1 MKTPFLSNCTP
12 PHTETINVNQ
22 YGVFCLMVLFPMP
35 PSCALIIREY
45 PKITTPCLQR
55 FAHRRCYRRYCQLS
69 ENHPAPLIA
78 LKSATFGTPP
88 HDSAGAPT
96 LRRFFCW
103 RKTPSL
109 WAIVGWNGN
118 ATPAISAPDW
128 PPCGWVS
135 PLRAFFANARLVKG
149 KTATRLG
156 LPSLTATGRPYGII
170 SAAGWRQKTA
180 RFRWPRP
187 TARWLLGLYRRTILG
202 RYKRYG
208 ISAI

>member
-1 MKTPFLSNCTP
+1 
-12 PHTETINVNQ
+12 
-22 YGVFCLMVLFPMP
+22 MVLFRCRRHVRLLSGNTQNNDPMFY
-35 PSCALIIREY
+35 SVLHTDGA
-45 PKITTPCLQR
+45 
-55 FAHRRCYRRYCQLS
+55 
-69 ENHPAPLIA
+69 IA
-78 LKSATFGTPP
+78 GIVSYLRITPP
-88 HDSAGAPT
+88 AYSIEIGHIWHAAARQRGAPT

-187 TARWLLGLYRRTILG
+187 TARWLLGLYRRTILA
-202 RYKRYG
+202 G
-208 ISAI
+208 INATAFRLYNLFPHGNGCRNNRLPD